1 MVLDH
6 FCVGDYCFG
15 FSSEPVPGTEGKG
28 KGRNKNP
35 KTRYIKEWDEIA
47 WVIKIFYWF
56 VVERRSLRWIARE
69 LNRLGAPEGSSRD
82 NAALASPTR
91 GGPFEQSEVYR
102 LVALGRK

>member
-69 LNRLGAPEGSSRD
+69 LNRLGAP
-82 NAALASPTR
+82 
-91 GGPFEQSEVYR
+91 
-102 LVALGRK
+102 